1 MAARSA
7 FAYALP
13 ATGTAIAPRH
23 LGGDTT
29 FVQENQPRR
38 IDLVRLFAP
47 EAALEAS
54 GGSILLGS
62 VE

>member
-7 FAYALP
+7 FADALP
-13 ATGTAIAPRH
+13 ATGMAIAPCYF
-23 LGGDTT
+23 GGDTT
-29 FVQENQPRR
+29 FVEENQPRR

-54 GGSILLGS
+54 GRSILLGS